1 MVAADKAYDYLE
13 ENDLIEIISP
23 KNTGKTAI
31 EPVLTDLARL
41 HDLIRTRK
49 SSTVLEFGV
58 GFSTLVMADALR
70 KNKEERIDETGI
82 TRFDDTNNKYQVFSV
97 DSSYYWISNLKNN
110 IKEDLKKYIKIM
122 YSDVYAGKYLG
133 QLCHYYRNLPDVVPD
148 FIYLDGPDPN
158 DVQNLISGLSFK
170 NANRTPISADI
181 LLYESTLLPSAYI
194 LVDGR
199 TNNARFLQ
207 RNLKRQYDINWD
219 RDNDVTT
226 FELIEEPLSIKK

>member
-41 HDLIRTRK
+41 HELIRTRK

-82 TRFDDTNNKYQVFSV
+82 TRFDNTNNKYQVFSV

-133 QLCHYYRNLPDVVPD
+133 QLCHSYR
-148 FIYLDGPDPN
+148 
-158 DVQNLISGLSFK
+158 
-170 NANRTPISADI
+170 
-181 LLYESTLLPSAYI
+181 
-194 LVDGR
+194 
-199 TNNARFLQ
+199 
-207 RNLKRQYDINWD
+207 
-219 RDNDVTT
+219 
-226 FELIEEPLSIKK
+226 